1 VALGYRLPPLAWLR
15 SFEAA
20 ARHSSFSSAAAELNL
35 TPAAVSHQARCLEQ
49 HLGQVL
55 FERMP
60 RGVRLTEIGK
70 AYLPSVRRAF
80 DELSISTAGIFGV
93 GRGATVSVRTGVS
106 FAALRLAPLLPAFR
120 DAYPEIH
127 VRLST
132 AVWAD
137 AQTMDGIDLEIR
149 FGDGRWPEV
158 DAVSSLGPEASILLC
173 TRDFAC
179 GADGTLRGL
188 AGAGVI
194 QILGCEDLW
203 ADLIRLGGET
213 DGGREVAKVDN
224 SLVGL
229 ELAAQGL
236 GCVLVLRSLAEP
248 YLAGGRLVEP
258 LPALS
263 LDHDQEHFILMPQRK
278 ERPRMEARLLR
289 EWLQDRLCTAP
300 RQDAGPSLRGPVR
313 SAEIR

>member
-1 VALGYRLPPLAWLR
+1 MAYRLPPLAWLR

-20 ARHSSFSSAAAELNL
+20 ARHSSFSSAAGELNL
-35 TPAAVSHQARCLEQ
+35 TPAAVSHQTRCLEH
-49 HLGQVL
+49 HLGQPL

-80 DELSISTAGIFGV
+80 DELSISTAGIFGA
-93 GRGATVSVRTGVS
+93 GSGATVSIRTSVS

-120 DAYPEIH
+120 ATYPDVH

-137 AQTMDGIDLEIR
+137 AESMDGIDLEIR
-149 FGDGRWPEV
+149 FGDGRWPEA
-158 DAVSSLGPEASILLC
+158 DAVSSLGAEASILLC
-173 TRDFAC
+173 SKMFRRGT
-179 GADGTLRGL
+179 DGTLREL
-188 AGAGVI
+188 ARRGVI

-203 ADLIRLGGET
+203 ADLIKLGGET
-213 DGGREVAKVDN
+213 EAGREVAKVDN
-224 SLVGL
+224 SLLGL

-248 YLAGGRLVEP
+248 YLASGRLVEP
-258 LPALS
+258 LPS
-263 LDHDQEHFILMPQRK
+263 LLLEHDQAHFVSMPQRK
-278 ERPRMEARLLR
+278 ERPRMEASLLR
-289 EWLQDRLCTAP
+289 NWLQEHLRTGA
-300 RQDAGPSLRGPVR
+300 QKAGLDPKLS
-313 SAEIR
+313 